1 MSKSPTRL
9 ASFEIPR
16 DQTTKQDEQPAAEFA
31 PTLAAQSAP
40 AQASVSIAQPP
51 GAVIPLPA
59 PPPVEEPRRQIGARV
74 RLSIAE
80 RLRTYMYVTREAQQ
94 DAVESALDAYLTS
107 KGF

>member
-16 DQTTKQDEQPAAEFA
+16 DQAPKQEDQSAAE
-31 PTLAAQSAP
+31 SASGQGAISTP
-40 AQASVSIAQPP
+40 QPNGTVLP
-51 GAVIPLPA
+51 RPA

-80 RLRTYMYVTREAQQ
+80 RLRTYMYVSREAQQ
-94 DAVESALDAYLTS
+94 DAVEAALEAYLTS